1 MWVDINNTDK
11 PIETTDNSQI
21 RNPEFSD
28 ELNDFVQ
35 KLKKNKSEIETV
47 LQLNEN
53 QELKNKL
60 ESFLKSQD
68 QEDKIKTNTLK
79 VKLMTCKPEDIKSII
94 AEYVWYKIWGTEQVD
109 QKIDQVQK
117 ENENVM
123 NVDDLEQVDQAQK
136 LAKEAEQEAKKAEQ
150 EAKEAKH
157 LNQMYES
164 LNKVVEHRNELL
176 VWHDDVRKKT
186 EKKAELAQKE
196 IPEETRNQLKERGY
210 NDKFINDY
218 ILARVTLNEVKWN
231 PDFDK
236 NQVAQFE
243 SGVNELSTLDVILKR
258 LDNACNIPDTSL
270 NSFSSENIAQT
281 RTELFNDDPWIWN
294 ESLKIARESNKN
306 SHDYSEVFPEKTE
319 EEMIQTYWKFLPN
332 DSKNLL
338 NNYIQH
344 LNDNTLDEYRQTDE
358 CKILL
363 KAIDEIKT
371 SVEDKTKDLVEELCI
386 ISQIKWMYMC
396 MWEWEDFNLNK
407 ANEIQS
413 ENWVLTLNGHINWVD
428 FSIRQDT
435 KIPNARLQTSQKL
448 VKSEDWNTF
457 TIGWKDRFVD
467 SNFILPSQDEVF
479 QLAVESVN
487 SDWILDG
494 ASDINEYQELL
505 QEEFMKKADELY
517 KDTKYVHHYMK
528 NQVKWEKI
536 IDDSLWL
543 ISKINPSILNNKTL
557 LDSINQST
565 NKDLY
570 DFLKI
575 LNFNIENS
583 TDYEKDKLIK
593 CIDVIQNIPTLY
605 KERMNW
611 VNNTQSNY
619 PPIIKNYLENQ
630 AWISDWNENSKLKL
644 VYDLFSKYNEYSM
657 EQRSSERS
665 DYNQSKEWNEWV
677 SSKIIINDL
686 YRDLVEFTT
695 SGQSEVAVRWE
706 NENKEQQDRQDAKN
720 IEKAIENMPDWDWS

>member
-1 MWVDINNTDK
+1 
-11 PIETTDNSQI
+11 
-21 RNPEFSD
+21 
-28 ELNDFVQ
+28 
-35 KLKKNKSEIETV
+35 
-47 LQLNEN
+47 
-53 QELKNKL
+53 
-60 ESFLKSQD
+60 
-68 QEDKIKTNTLK
+68 
-79 VKLMTCKPEDIKSII
+79 
-94 AEYVWYKIWGTEQVD
+94 
-109 QKIDQVQK
+109 
-117 ENENVM
+117 
-123 NVDDLEQVDQAQK
+123 
-136 LAKEAEQEAKKAEQ
+136 
-150 EAKEAKH
+150 
-157 LNQMYES
+157 
-164 LNKVVEHRNELL
+164 
-176 VWHDDVRKKT
+176 
-186 EKKAELAQKE
+186 
-196 IPEETRNQLKERGY
+196 
-210 NDKFINDY
+210 
-218 ILARVTLNEVKWN
+218 
-231 PDFDK
+231 
-236 NQVAQFE
+236 
-243 SGVNELSTLDVILKR
+243 
-258 LDNACNIPDTSL
+258 
-270 NSFSSENIAQT
+270 
-281 RTELFNDDPWIWN
+281 
-294 ESLKIARESNKN
+294 
-306 SHDYSEVFPEKTE
+306 
-319 EEMIQTYWKFLPN
+319 
-332 DSKNLL
+332 
-338 NNYIQH
+338 
-344 LNDNTLDEYRQTDE
+344 
-358 CKILL
+358 
-363 KAIDEIKT
+363 
-371 SVEDKTKDLVEELCI
+371 
-386 ISQIKWMYMC
+386 
-396 MWEWEDFNLNK
+396 
-407 ANEIQS
+407 
-413 ENWVLTLNGHINWVD
+413 
-428 FSIRQDT
+428 
-435 KIPNARLQTSQKL
+435 
-448 VKSEDWNTF
+448 
-457 TIGWKDRFVD
+457 
-467 SNFILPSQDEVF
+467 
-479 QLAVESVN
+479 
-487 SDWILDG
+487 
-494 ASDINEYQELL
+494 
-505 QEEFMKKADELY
+505 MKKADELY